1 MKSLGH
7 NHSIKDFIV
16 SKMWLVKII
25 NFFFNLKNRKKFNL
39 VVDKRKKISLF
50 DYKELIAPL
59 SYAPDEIVIDNNLYG
74 IAYWLKRYSEIDTTK
89 SLNAYIEHGV
99 YFGNLVRED
108 QKRIP
113 VSSIITYSDVREKHL
128 KEVRINKE
136 IVKVGPYIHYVDGLL
151 SSEEKGTLKSEL
163 GKTLLVFPSHSIIG
177 VNARFDEDEFIKK
190 IEEVAV
196 NFDTVLVSLY
206 WVDATKRELVK
217 QYEKRGYKIVTS
229 GHRFDLNFLS
239 RQRTLIELSDYTMSN
254 SVGTHIGYCVYLN
267 KPHYVFKQEVEK
279 LAGTPAL
286 QQHFDKVRNDEQL
299 FTEEQEKQEVE
310 RAFSFFDSTFGITEE
325 QRKVVDKYWGI
336 EYIRTPQVLKNML
349 SII

>member
-1 MKSLGH
+1 MRLLGH
-7 NHSIKDFIV
+7 NHNIKDFIV
-16 SKMWLVKII
+16 SQIWLVKII
-25 NFFFNLKNRKKFNL
+25 NFFFNLKNRKKFN
-39 VVDKRKKISLF
+39 VEVDKREKTSLF
-50 DYKELIAPL
+50 NYEKLIESL
-59 SYAPDEIVIDNNLYG
+59 SYAPDEVVIDNNLYG
-74 IAYWLKRYSEIDTTK
+74 IAYWLKKYSGIDTTR

-113 VSSIITYSDVREKHL
+113 VRSIITYSNIREKHL
-128 KEVRINKE
+128 KEVRISKK
-136 IVKVGPYIHYVDGLL
+136 IIKVGPYIHYVDGLL
-151 SSEEKGTLKSEL
+151 SSEEKNILKNEL

-177 VNARFDEDEFIKK
+177 VNAQFDEDEFIKK
-190 IEEVAV
+190 IEEIAV

-206 WVDATKRELVK
+206 WVDATKRNLVK
-217 QYEKRGYKIVTS
+217 QYENKGYKIVTS

-279 LAGTPAL
+279 LGDTPAL
-286 QQHFDKVRNDEQL
+286 QQHFDKVRNEKQL
-299 FTEEQEKQEVE
+299 FTEEQEIQEVE
-310 RAFSFFDSTFGITEE
+310 RAFSSFYSTSDITEE
-325 QRKVVDKYWGI
+325 QRKVVDKYWGV